1 MDLIGS
7 MLRPVIGN
15 GKHHRLGLRNKIGS
29 EQKKNQKQIN
39 KWEEEKRMRIVAFS
53 IPSWLYL
60 IFIYS
65 NGVYRFKCLSI
76 IAG

>member
-1 MDLIGS
+1 MDLIDS
-7 MLRPVIGN
+7 RLRAVIGN
-15 GKHHRLGLRNKIGS
+15 GKHHRLGLRNKIVS
-29 EQKKNQKQIN
+29 EQKKTQKQIN
-39 KWEEEKRMRIVAFS
+39 KWEEEKRISVVAFS